1 MALPIRRHH
10 DTPETTSTTTTEPAA
25 PARWEPLAQL
35 ERLNRQLTGYL
46 DLWRQDAT
54 LLDGLF
60 SPPADV
66 EETDDAYL
74 VDIELPG
81 VRKQDL
87 DIEIAGRRLTVR
99 GERKEK
105 ERVGILRRRER
116 TVGRFQYEVTLPGNV
131 DEDGVAAGLDEGVL
145 SVRIPKPESERPRRI
160 EVR

>member
-1 MALPIRRHH
+1 MALPARQTA
-10 DTPETTSTTTTEPAA
+10 DTVNRPASTLAS
-25 PARWEPLAQL
+25 WDPLREL
-35 ERLNRQLTGYL
+35 DRLNRQLAGYL
-46 DLWRQDAT
+46 DLWRHNT
-54 LLDGLF
+54 GLLDGLF
-60 SPPADV
+60 TPPADV

-87 DIEIAGRRLTVR
+87 DIEIADRRLTVR

-131 DEDGVAAGLDEGVL
+131 DEDGIVANLDDGVL
-145 SVRIPKPESERPRRI
+145 AVRVPKPASERPRRI
-160 EVR
+160 EIR